1 MYQRNS
7 IRNDWF
13 DRYTGTFSL
22 SRNLP
27 EQSQALSVVDGTL
40 RGVGQIFL
48 MNNPLS
54 GLLLVTAVATVSP
67 WGALLFLGG
76 SLVGTMTALLLGMP
90 RDIWRAGLYG
100 FNGALV
106 GILGAVFLAGDW
118 NIWVAFFTLLAAALS
133 TPIMHTTIIV
143 FVEKL
148 GVPALSATF
157 GVLGILLLLLTP
169 AVAYGRADPALIVPV
184 ERLAV
189 PADPVLRS
197 AATGGDV
204 SVGEGLL
211 NATLRGLSEVLLLDS
226 VLVGL
231 LVIIAIALCSPIAAG
246 LAVAGSLTGALTAMV
261 LGADGYEIYL
271 GLWGYNGAVVALA
284 LGGIALEAQW
294 RSVAVAIV
302 GASASALLFGALS
315 EFLGPYGVI
324 PLSLPLVMVII
335 GTALAAQG
343 MSRINDVTPADY
355 STAEQ
360 RLRIR
365 A

>member
-1 MYQRNS
+1 MHQRNS
-7 IRNDWF
+7 VRNAWF

-22 SRNLP
+22 SQNLP
-27 EQSQALSVVDGTL
+27 EQYQALSILDGSL

-54 GLLLVTAVATVSP
+54 GLLLVVAVATASP

-76 SLVGTMTALLLGMP
+76 SLVGTLTALLLGMP
-90 RDIWRAGLYG
+90 RGLWRAGLYG

-106 GILGAVFLAGDW
+106 GILGPVFLAGDW
-118 NIWVAFFTLLAAALS
+118 NLWVAVFTLLAAALS
-133 TPIMHTTIIV
+133 TPIMHTTIII

-148 GVPALSATF
+148 GVPALSITF
-157 GVLGILLLLLTP
+157 GVLGVLLLLLAP
-169 AVAYGRADPALIVPV
+169 SVAYGRADPALIVPV
-184 ERLAV
+184 ERLGTS
-189 PADPVLRS
+189 ADPVLRS
-197 AATGGDV
+197 ATGAAV
-204 SVGEGLL
+204 SVNEGLL
-211 NATLRGLSEVLLLDS
+211 NATLRGLSEVLLMDS
-226 VLVGL
+226 LLVGL

-246 LAVAGSLTGALTAMV
+246 LAVAGSLTGALTAIVM
-261 LGADGYEIYL
+261 GADGHEIYL
-271 GLWGYNGAVVALA
+271 GLWGYNGAVVAVA
-284 LGGIALEAQW
+284 LGGIVLEAQW

-315 EFLGPYGVI
+315 EFLGPYGVV

-335 GTALAAQG
+335 GTALAVQG
-343 MSRINDVTPADY
+343 MSRIHAVDPADY

>member
-7 IRNDWF
+7 IRNAWF

-22 SRNLP
+22 SQSLP
-27 EQSQALSVVDGTL
+27 ERSRALSVLDGTL

-54 GLLLVTAVATVSP
+54 GLLLVVAVATVSL

-76 SLVGTMTALLLGMP
+76 SLVGTLTALLLGLP
-90 RDIWRAGLYG
+90 RDVWRAGLYG

-118 NIWVAFFTLLAAALS
+118 DPRVAVFTLLAAAAS
-133 TPIMHTTIIV
+133 TPIMHATIIV

-148 GVPALSATF
+148 GIPALSVTF
-157 GVLGILLLLLTP
+157 GVLGILLLLLAP
-169 AVAYGRADPALIVPV
+169 AVAYGRADPAMIVPV
-184 ERLAV
+184 ERLAIL
-189 PADPVLRS
+189 ADPVLRG
-197 AATGGDV
+197 AETGGNV
-204 SVGEGLL
+204 SIGEGLL

-226 VLVGL
+226 LLVGL

-246 LAVAGSLTGALTAMV
+246 LAVAGSLTGALTAMAM
-261 LGADGYEIYL
+261 GADGYEVYL
-271 GLWGYNGAVVALA
+271 GLWGYNGAVVAVA

-294 RSVAVAIV
+294 RSIAIAIA
-302 GASASALLFGALS
+302 GASASALLYGALV
-315 EFLGPYGVI
+315 ELLGPYGVI
-324 PLSLPLVMVII
+324 PLSLPLAMVII

-343 MSRINDVTPADY
+343 MSRVHDVAPADY

-360 RLRIR
+360 RLRSR

>member
-1 MYQRNS
+1 MYHPNSTRNA
-7 IRNDWF
+7 WL
-13 DRYTGTFSL
+13 DRYTGTFSFSGEL
-22 SRNLP
+22 SER
-27 EQSQALSVVDGTL
+27 SRALSVLDGTL

-54 GLLLVTAVATVSP
+54 GLLLVVAVASVSL

-76 SLVGTMTALLLGMP
+76 SLVGTLTALLLGLP
-90 RDIWRAGLYG
+90 RELWRAGLYG

-118 NIWVAFFTLLAAALS
+118 NLRIAAFTLLAAALS
-133 TPIMHTTIIV
+133 TPVMHATIIV

-148 GVPALSATF
+148 GVPALSVTF
-157 GVLGILLLLLTP
+157 GVLGVLLLLLAP
-169 AVAYGRADPALIVPV
+169 AVAYGRANPALIVPV

-189 PADPVLRS
+189 APDPVLRS
-197 AATGGDV
+197 AATAGDV
-204 SVGEGLL
+204 SIGEGLL

-226 VLVGL
+226 LLAGL

-246 LAVAGSLTGALTAMV
+246 LAAAGSLTGALTAMV
-261 LGADGYEIYL
+261 MGADGYEIYL
-271 GLWGYNGAVVALA
+271 GLWGYNGAVVAVA

-294 RSVAVAIV
+294 RSVALAIV
-302 GASASALLFGALS
+302 GAGASALLFGALS

-343 MSRINDVTPADY
+343 MSRVHDVAPADY
-355 STAEQ
+355 STAEK
-360 RLRIR
+360 RLRSR
-365 A
+365 V